1 MGERS
6 RSVAIYNTLTDRI
19 ITWAYSPG
27 HRFTEEDLCTEF
39 GVSRSPVREALNGL
53 VSERLIE
60 KEAHKGYSVRLI
72 DLREVNELYDVRLV
86 LELEVVSLLCNT
98 GIDSALLNVLR
109 TRWQAIVDRLPE
121 VVGVS
126 AFEDEQ
132 FHDSL
137 SQAAGN
143 QVLSQMLSDIS
154 KRIHFVRLRDITDPQ
169 RLERTS
175 KDHLLLLDALESK
188 DYKTAKQIMTQNIL
202 WGKEKVDSAI
212 KEALFH
218 AHHMA

>member
-6 RSVAIYNTLTDRI
+6 HSVTIYNTLAERI
-19 ITWAYSPG
+19 ITWSYSPG
-27 HRFTEEDLCTEF
+27 HRFTEEELCSEF
-39 GVSRSPVREALNGL
+39 GVSRSPVREALNSL
-53 VSERLIE
+53 VSARLIE

-86 LELEVVSLLCNT
+86 LELEVVSLLCHK
-98 GIDSALLNVLR
+98 GIDAALLKELR
-109 TRWQAIVDRLPE
+109 TRWQAIVGRLPE
-121 VVGVS
+121 VVSVS
-126 AFEDEQ
+126 AFEDEL

-143 QVLSQMLSDIS
+143 EVLVQLLGDIS
-154 KRIHFVRLRDITDPQ
+154 KRIHFVRLSDITDPE
-169 RLERTS
+169 RLERTC
-175 KDHLLLLDALESK
+175 KDHLDLLEALERQDCK
-188 DYKTAKQIMTQNIL
+188 AAQEIMRLNIL

>member
-6 RSVAIYNTLTDRI
+6 RSVTIYNTLAERI

-27 HRFTEEDLCTEF
+27 HRFTEEELCSEF
-39 GVSRSPVREALNGL
+39 GVSRSPVREALNSL
-53 VSERLIE
+53 VTARLIE
-60 KEAHKGYSVRLI
+60 KEAHKGYSVRQI

-86 LELEVVSLLCNT
+86 LELEVVSLLCKK
-98 GIDSALLNVLR
+98 GIDPALLKKLR

-126 AFEDEQ
+126 AFEDEL
-132 FHDSL
+132 FHESL
-137 SQAAGN
+137 SLEAGN
-143 QVLSQMLSDIS
+143 QVLAQLLSDIS
-154 KRIHFVRLRDITDPQ
+154 KRIHFVRLSDITDPQ

-175 KDHLLLLDALESK
+175 LDHLKLLDALEKK
-188 DYKTAKQIMTQNIL
+188 DCNAALQIMRLNIL